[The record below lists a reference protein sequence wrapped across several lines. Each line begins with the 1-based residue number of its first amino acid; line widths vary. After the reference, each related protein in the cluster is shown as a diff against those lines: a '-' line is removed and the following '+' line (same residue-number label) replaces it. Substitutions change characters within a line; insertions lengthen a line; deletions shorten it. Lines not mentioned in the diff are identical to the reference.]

1 MNNEEILSDPIVIGL
16 DGKPIPVGD
25 ILLAEKKLKS
35 IDFFSDITNRLTV
48 LEKKFEQLEK
58 EKTLDQSIDTKSGF
72 FGLKKSTVQKR
83 ILLFEKLGS
92 TIQTQQK

>member
-1 MNNEEILSDPIVIGL
+1 MNDEILSDPIVIGL

-58 EKTLDQSIDTKSGF
+58 DKDRKSVFSGPKKTT
-72 FGLKKSTVQKR
+72 TVQKR